1 MLCCD
6 FKVNVAVS
14 ASRQIQL
21 NDDPDVSIRLYAE
34 SEFDSLEKHWQRLD
48 GYSTLPSVFRGWAWN
63 RLWWKHYGHLG
74 ELHLLVV
81 AVDDTVQCIAP
92 FYKTSVRFLGL
103 QSVTAI
109 KFIGTGGDTSPDDLD
124 VLYNP
129 QFADITLDAV
139 CEALHSLPDV
149 SLYQLTDMPTNSAFL
164 REFLTHSEAR
174 LLPLAQ
180 IRKQKRLTM
189 PLRDSMDAY
198 LSTLTRNTRK
208 RTKSRL
214 RKLAESGAVH
224 FQYCTEAD
232 EIEQM
237 VGELIRLNHARHD
250 RFGQSDSFKSTNYI
264 QFHFELMQQLLPL
277 GQLRLMQM
285 QYEDKVIGVEY
296 GFQVGGTLSFFQT
309 GFDPAHEDLSP
320 GHSMM
325 LHMIEESIHAGA
337 AQIDLLKGNYDYKR
351 SYAKTWKT
359 TLNIDLWK
367 NSVHSNVKA
376 IMGSLRYAR
385 LTPPWRKL
393 LTEHEPSE

>member
-1 MLCCD
+1 MLCCEL
-6 FKVNVAVS
+6 KKNAAVS
-14 ASRQIQL
+14 VSRQIQL
-21 NDDPDVSIRLYAE
+21 DDEPGVSIRLYAE
-34 SEFDSLEKHWQRLD
+34 SEFDSLKEPWQRLD
-48 GYSTLPSVFRGWAWN
+48 GYSTSPSVFRGWAWN

-81 AVDDTVQCIAP
+81 TVDDTIQCIAP
-92 FYKTSVRFLGL
+92 FYKTTVRFLGL
-103 QSVTAI
+103 QPVAAI

-129 QFADITLDAV
+129 QFVDITLHAV
-139 CEALHSLPDV
+139 CDALHSLADV
-149 SLYQLTDMPTNSAFL
+149 SLYQLSDMPTSSAFL
-164 REFLTHSEAR
+164 RRFLTCSEAR
-174 LLPLAQ
+174 MLPLAQ
-180 IRKQKRLTM
+180 IRKQKRLVM
-189 PLRDSMDAY
+189 PLCDSMDAY
-198 LSTLTRNTRK
+198 LATLTRNTRK

-224 FQYCTEAD
+224 FEYCTTAH

-237 VGELIRLNHARHD
+237 VGELTRLNHARHD
-250 RFGQSDSFKSTNYI
+250 RFGQSESFKSSNYI
-264 QFHFELMQQLLPL
+264 QFHMELMQQLLPL

-285 QYEDKVIGVEY
+285 QYGKKVIGVEY
-296 GFQVGGTLSFFQT
+296 GFQIGGTLSFFQT

-337 AQIDLLKGNYDYKR
+337 AQIDLLKGNYDYKS
-351 SYAKTWKT
+351 SYAKMRKT

-393 LTEHEPSE
+393 LSENESY